1 MTDRNSQILNQDL
14 SKPTTSLITRPTDTM
29 MNINLS
35 YEDMTRPVEGPQN
48 VMGQLGGMAGGAGIG
63 RSYNTVTG
71 HVEQQAMSNVDFK
84 NQQMSY
90 NVLKYARDPS
100 IIGGGGSNNFVGD
113 ANAIASHGGQS
124 LQEYRPAKAEIKS
137 IKRKRKGK
145 GTLGVF
151 NDDEEEKEKG
161 EEASSE
167 EDNDAKKPY
176 MGPWAGWQDTATKTL
191 VPEEEEYEIIQ
202 RRRGAMPVD
211 KSKKEVGFG
220 EEKSVFHGKSMHDY
234 QGRTYMHIPR
244 DVETNL
250 TGESGNQ
257 ECYIPK
263 SCIHTWSG
271 HTKGVTAIRLFPQSG
286 HLLLSSSMDTRVKLW
301 DVYHEGKCLRTFMGH
316 GQAVRDIT
324 FNNDGS
330 QFLSAGYD
338 RYTKLWD
345 TETGQCIQAFTNG
358 KIPYCVKFNP
368 DPDKQHIFLSGM
380 SDKKIIQY
388 DTRSGEITQEYDQHL
403 GPVK

>member
-1 MTDRNSQILNQDL
+1 
-14 SKPTTSLITRPTDTM
+14 

-35 YEDMTRPVEGPQN
+35 YEDMTRPVEGPAN
-48 VMGQLGGMAGGAGIG
+48 VMGQLGGSSGAGIG

-84 NQQMSY
+84 TQQMTY
-90 NVLKYARDPS
+90 NVLNYARDPS
-100 IIGGGGSNNFVGD
+100 MLGGGGKGFVGD
-113 ANAIASHGGQS
+113 VNAAAAHNGQS
-124 LQEYRPAKAEIKS
+124 LQEYRPPKQEIKAT
-137 IKRKRKGK
+137 KRKRKNKGK
-145 GTLGVF
+145 LGVF
-151 NDDEEEKEKG
+151 DAEDDEEKG
-161 EEASSE
+161 EGPSSE
-167 EDNDAKKPY
+167 EENGREKAY
-176 MGPWAGWQDTATKTL
+176 MGPWAGWKDAATKTL
-191 VPEEEEYEIIQ
+191 VPEEEEYEIVE
-202 RRRGAMPVD
+202 RRRGAAPVD

-220 EEKSVFHGKSMHDY
+220 EEKSVFHGKSMQDY
-234 QGRTYMHIPR
+234 QGRTYMHVPR
-244 DVETNL
+244 DVDVNL
-250 TGESGNQ
+250 TGEAGTQ

-263 SCIHTWSG
+263 NCIHTWSG
-271 HTKGVTAIRLFPQSG
+271 HTKGVTAVRLFPQSG

-330 QFLSAGYD
+330 QFLSASYD

-368 DPDKQHIFLSGM
+368 DPDKQHIFLAGM

-388 DTRSGEITQEYDQHL
+388 DIRSGEITQEYDQHL

>member
-1 MTDRNSQILNQDL
+1 
-14 SKPTTSLITRPTDTM
+14 

-35 YEDMTRPVEGPQN
+35 YEDMTRPVEGPEN
-48 VMGQLGGMAGGAGIG
+48 AMGLLGGSSGAGLG

-71 HVEQQAMSNVDFK
+71 HVEQQAMSDVDFK
-84 NQQMSY
+84 NQQMTY
-90 NVLKYARDPS
+90 NVLNYARDPS
-100 IIGGGGSNNFVGD
+100 MLGGSSNGFVGD
-113 ANAIASHGGQS
+113 AAAVAAMSGQS
-124 LQEYRPAKAEIKS
+124 LQEYRPAKQEIKAT
-137 IKRKRKGK
+137 KRKRKSKGK
-145 GTLGVF
+145 LGVF
-151 NDDEEEKEKG
+151 NNDDEEEKG
-161 EEASSE
+161 EGPSSE
-167 EDNDAKKPY
+167 EESGREKAY
-176 MGPWAGWQDTATKTL
+176 MGPWAGWKDAATKTL
-191 VPEEEEYEIIQ
+191 VPAEEEYEIVE
-202 RRRGAMPVD
+202 RRRGAVPID

-234 QGRTYMHIPR
+234 QGRTYMHVPR
-244 DVETNL
+244 DVDVNL
-250 TGESGNQ
+250 TGESGTQ

-263 SCIHTWSG
+263 TCIHTWSG
-271 HTKGVTAIRLFPQSG
+271 HTKGVTAVRLFPESG

-324 FNNDGS
+324 FNNNGT
-330 QFLSAGYD
+330 QFLSASYD

-345 TETGQCIQAFTNG
+345 TETGQCVQAFTNG

-368 DPDKQHIFLSGM
+368 DPDKQHIFLAGM

-388 DTRSGEITQEYDQHL
+388 DIRSGEITQEYDQHL

>member
-1 MTDRNSQILNQDL
+1 
-14 SKPTTSLITRPTDTM
+14 

-35 YEDMTRPVEGPQN
+35 YEDMTRPVEGPEN
-48 VMGQLGGMAGGAGIG
+48 VLGQLGGGSGAGLG
-63 RSYNTVTG
+63 RSYNTITG

-84 NQQMSY
+84 NQQMTY
-90 NVLKYARDPS
+90 NVLNYARDPS
-100 IIGGGGSNNFVGD
+100 MLSGVSNGFVGD
-113 ANAIASHGGQS
+113 ASAAAAMNGQS
-124 LQEYRPAKAEIKS
+124 LQEYRPPKQEIKAT
-137 IKRKRKGK
+137 KRKRKNK

-151 NDDEEEKEKG
+151 NDDEEERGEGPSDEESGREK
-161 EEASSE
+161 A
-167 EDNDAKKPY
+167 Y
-176 MGPWAGWQDTATKTL
+176 MGPWAGWKDEATKTL
-191 VPEEEEYEIIQ
+191 VPAEEEYEIIE
-202 RRRGAMPVD
+202 RRRGAVTVD

-220 EEKSVFHGKSMHDY
+220 EEKSVFHGKSMQDY

-244 DVETNL
+244 DVDVNL
-250 TGESGNQ
+250 TGESGSQ

-263 SCIHTWSG
+263 TCIHTWSG
-271 HTKGVTAIRLFPQSG
+271 HTKGVTAVRLFPQSG

-316 GQAVRDIT
+316 GQAVRDVT
-324 FNNDGS
+324 FNNDGT
-330 QFLSAGYD
+330 QFLSASYD

-358 KIPYCVKFNP
+358 KIPYCMKFNP
-368 DPDKQHIFLSGM
+368 DPDKQHIFLAGM

-388 DTRSGEITQEYDQHL
+388 DIRSGEITQEYDQHL

>member
-1 MTDRNSQILNQDL
+1 
-14 SKPTTSLITRPTDTM
+14 

-35 YEDMTRPVEGPQN
+35 YEDMTRPVEGPAN
-48 VMGQLGGMAGGAGIG
+48 VMGQLGGSSGAGLG
-63 RSYNTVTG
+63 RSYNTLTG

-84 NQQMSY
+84 NQQMTY
-90 NVLKYARDPS
+90 NVLNYARDPS
-100 IIGGGGSNNFVGD
+100 MLGGSSNGFVGD
-113 ANAIASHGGQS
+113 ASAAAAMNGQS
-124 LQEYRPAKAEIKS
+124 LQEYRPAKQEIKAT
-137 IKRKRKGK
+137 KRKRKTKGK
-145 GTLGVF
+145 LGVF
-151 NDDEEEKEKG
+151 NDDEEEKGEGPSSDEETGREK
-161 EEASSE
+161 A
-167 EDNDAKKPY
+167 Y
-176 MGPWAGWQDTATKTL
+176 MGPWAGWKDEATKTL
-191 VPEEEEYEIIQ
+191 VPAEEEYEIVE
-202 RRRGAMPVD
+202 RRRGAVPVD

-244 DVETNL
+244 DVDVNL
-250 TGESGNQ
+250 TGESGSQ

-263 SCIHTWSG
+263 TCIHTWSG
-271 HTKGVTAIRLFPQSG
+271 HTKGVTAVRLFPESG

-324 FNNDGS
+324 FNNSGA
-330 QFLSAGYD
+330 QFLSASYD

-345 TETGQCIQAFTNG
+345 TETGQCVQAFTNG

-368 DPDKQHIFLSGM
+368 DPDKQHMFLAGM

-388 DTRSGEITQEYDQHL
+388 DIRSGEITQEYDQHL